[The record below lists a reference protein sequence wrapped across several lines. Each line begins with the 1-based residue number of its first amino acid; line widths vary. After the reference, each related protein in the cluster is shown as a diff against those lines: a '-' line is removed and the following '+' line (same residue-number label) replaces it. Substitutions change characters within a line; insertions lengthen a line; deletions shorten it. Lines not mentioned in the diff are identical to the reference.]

1 MKKTILLLSSIFWIV
16 QLAIAQK
23 PDQAVALVKYNFSH
37 LRDTTN
43 RATIY
48 TENME
53 LLIGKNASV
62 YRSEDQR
69 LHDAKMKKLIAE
81 TANSGTTGMINFA
94 GIGSPRGSVTKIYQF
109 QADKKLIRQEKIINI
124 YLLDEALPVIN
135 WKITLDTASFGSLH
149 CQKATTFFKGRNYE
163 AWFCPTLPF
172 RSGPWKLNG
181 LPGLIVEAS
190 DTKKEVVWKFAG
202 LEDASKI
209 AEESTSVAETGSDAD
224 RSKLSSLGK
233 ESFSFKTI
241 EVPENAIKI
250 TEKEFTRLKEAMKK
264 DPQGFIN
271 TAFAGSGSTVKITSV
286 TPPTTPVKNI
296 INNPI
301 ELIEKP

>member
-43 RATIY
+43 RTTIY

-94 GIGSPRGSVTKIYQF
+94 GIGGPRGSATKIYQY
-109 QADKKLIRQEKIINI
+109 QAEKKLIRQEKIINI

-135 WKITLDTASFGSLH
+135 WKITSDTTSFGSLH
-149 CQKATTFFKGRNYE
+149 CQKATTTFKGRNYE
-163 AWFCPTLPF
+163 AWFCAALPF

-181 LPGLIVEAS
+181 LPGLIVEA
-190 DTKKEVVWKFAG
+190 
-202 LEDASKI
+202 
-209 AEESTSVAETGSDAD
+209 
-224 RSKLSSLGK
+224 
-233 ESFSFKTI
+233 
-241 EVPENAIKI
+241 
-250 TEKEFTRLKEAMKK
+250 
-264 DPQGFIN
+264 
-271 TAFAGSGSTVKITSV
+271 
-286 TPPTTPVKNI
+286 
-296 INNPI
+296 
-301 ELIEKP
+301 